1 MSTKQ
6 EIIDY
11 IKYTPHNTNLGV
23 LKSMLDNFG
32 GYATC
37 ISEIEMLELLSEEG
51 IIEPM
56 INGEG
61 AFFIASEDILYV
73 F

>member
-11 IKYTPHNTNLGV
+11 VKYTPHNTNLGV
-23 LKSMLDNFG
+23 LRSMLDNFG
-32 GYATC
+32 GCTAC
-37 ISEIEMLELLSEEG
+37 ISEIEMLKLLSEAG
-51 IIEPM
+51 IVEPM
-56 INGEG
+56 ISGEG
-61 AFFIASEDILYV
+61 AFFIASKDILYV